1 MINLKL
7 DLQRRCCTV
16 NMHIYVCACGCAIPN
31 PSRSVTDWEF
41 VFGLM
46 SFFCHKRESRYN

>member
-16 NMHIYVCACGCAIPN
+16 NMCIYVCACGCAIPN